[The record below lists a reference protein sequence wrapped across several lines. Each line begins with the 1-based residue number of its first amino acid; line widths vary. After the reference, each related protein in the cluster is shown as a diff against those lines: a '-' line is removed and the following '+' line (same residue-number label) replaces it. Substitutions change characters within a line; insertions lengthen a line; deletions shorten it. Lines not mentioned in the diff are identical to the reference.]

1 MSSNLSTPAKMSLV
15 YPSSTPDWNNHQ
27 VIHRNTLPPRSHF
40 FLYPDSEKALTRDVS
55 LAKAQLLSGEWK
67 FNLSKSPLV
76 GPVGFQHFDSF
87 TDPDWKPIH
96 VPGMWQL
103 QGFGKGPHYTNI
115 NYPFPVNT
123 PRVPIDE
130 NECGRYV
137 TYFQLAPEDKDHQ
150 LRLRFE
156 GVDSAFT
163 VWLNGKNVGYSQGSR
178 NPSEFDITPY
188 VNLKGDNILA
198 VEVYQRCDG
207 TYIEDQDQWW
217 LSGIFRDVWIHKFPQ
232 KSHFKDVK
240 ILPTLDN
247 EYKDAKL
254 SVTVELSSPEEFTFR
269 LLNISGGE
277 VIQGTISGEQSTVM
291 EFNIKDPLKWTA
303 ETPNLYTLVLS
314 MSDCALTERV
324 GFRRVELL
332 DGVFSVNGNPIK
344 LRGVN
349 RHEHHPDFGR
359 AVPYEWLKRDLLLMK
374 QHNINAIRTSHYI
387 NDPRLYE
394 LADELGLWILDEAD
408 LECHGIFVVGGD
420 GNKILS
426 DNPEWKEAYLDRARQ
441 MVMRDYNR
449 PSIIIWSLG
458 NESGYGSN
466 HRAMYE
472 YIKSVDTSRP
482 IHYEGDWNAHSADI
496 FSRMYTSVDDME
508 RYAREPS
515 WDKPFVMCEFAH
527 AMGNGP
533 GALKEYIEL
542 FYKWPRL
549 MGGFVWEWANHGL
562 TTKNKEGEEY
572 MAYGGDFGDEPNDGN
587 FVLDGLCFSNHTPT
601 PGLLEYK
608 KAIEPVQTLNLEN
621 GNQVRVVNRY
631 DFVTLDH
638 LKCLYYYSDDEPE
651 WIEKREVKIPKGVK
665 PHEQALITISDLL
678 DAEALQAAG
687 RHDCY
692 LTLEFSLAEAT
703 NWAGTNHILATGQ
716 FPLTPPHN
724 PFANFP
730 AATNAHFNLL
740 SPTLLSI
747 TVPGSNSTTYEFD
760 LSIGALTSWK
770 RPPSSAN
777 ILTTPLALCLYR
789 AQTDNDHGCDFG
801 RNWTSSRLNMAKHHV
816 LSTSWAPTASPPTI
830 TIKGR
835 FAPPVLNWALETTT
849 VYSFLEGGKVNVKM
863 HGKPVGNWLPRAW
876 ARLGLEVGLKDVHSA
891 SWQGRGPG
899 ESYRD
904 KKESQLV
911 GSWTSTIDEL
921 WTEYEFPQEG
931 GNRTDVRSVE
941 FRTEGW
947 DMVLGARFVE
957 PNGENT
963 SFQAS
968 RYTVMDV
975 EAARHP
981 FELHRKRREDT
992 IVHLDWMHH
1001 GLGTG
1006 SCGPETRPEY
1016 TLWAGREYE
1025 VEMMLY

>member
-1 MSSNLSTPAKMSLV
+1 MSSV
-15 YPSSTPDWNNHQ
+15 YPSSTPDWNDHK
-27 VIHRNTLPPRSHF
+27 VIHRNTLPPRIHF
-40 FLYPDSEKALTRDVS
+40 FLYPDSEKALTRDVF

-76 GPVGFQHFDSF
+76 GPIGFQHFDYF

-123 PRVPIDE
+123 PHVPIDE

-137 TYFQLAPEDKDHQ
+137 TSFQLAPEDKDHQ

-178 NPSEFDITPY
+178 NPSEFDITTY

-217 LSGIFRDVWIHKFPQ
+217 LSGIFRDVWLHKFPQ

-240 ILPTLDN
+240 VLPTLDN

-269 LLNISGGE
+269 LLNPSGGE
-277 VIQGTISGEQSTVM
+277 VIQGTICGEQSTVM

-314 MSDCALTERV
+314 MLDCALTERV

-332 DGVFSVNGNPIK
+332 DGVFSVNGNPVK

-359 AVPYEWLKRDLLLMK
+359 AVPYEWLKRDLMLMK
-374 QHNINAIRTSHYI
+374 QHNINAVRTSHYI

-420 GNKILS
+420 GNKMLS

-466 HRAMYE
+466 HRAMYD
-472 YIKSVDTSRP
+472 YIKSVDSSRP
-482 IHYEGDWNAHSADI
+482 IHYEGDWNAHSADV
-496 FSRMYTSVDDME
+496 FSRMYSSVDDME

-542 FYKWPRL
+542 FYKRPRL
-549 MGGFVWEWANHGL
+549 MGGFVWEWANHVCISG
-562 TTKNKEGEEY
+562 
-572 MAYGGDFGDEPNDGN
+572 FRSSI
-587 FVLDGLCFSNHTPT
+587 LC
-601 PGLLEYK
+601 
-608 KAIEPVQTLNLEN
+608 
-621 GNQVRVVNRY
+621 
-631 DFVTLDH
+631 
-638 LKCLYYYSDDEPE
+638 
-651 WIEKREVKIPKGVK
+651 
-665 PHEQALITISDLL
+665 
-678 DAEALQAAG
+678 
-687 RHDCY
+687 
-692 LTLEFSLAEAT
+692 
-703 NWAGTNHILATGQ
+703 
-716 FPLTPPHN
+716 
-724 PFANFP
+724 
-730 AATNAHFNLL
+730 
-740 SPTLLSI
+740 
-747 TVPGSNSTTYEFD
+747 
-760 LSIGALTSWK
+760 
-770 RPPSSAN
+770 
-777 ILTTPLALCLYR
+777 
-789 AQTDNDHGCDFG
+789 
-801 RNWTSSRLNMAKHHV
+801 M
-816 LSTSWAPTASPPTI
+816 
-830 TIKGR
+830 
-835 FAPPVLNWALETTT
+835 
-849 VYSFLEGGKVNVKM
+849 
-863 HGKPVGNWLPRAW
+863 
-876 ARLGLEVGLKDVHSA
+876 
-891 SWQGRGPG
+891 
-899 ESYRD
+899 
-904 KKESQLV
+904 
-911 GSWTSTIDEL
+911 
-921 WTEYEFPQEG
+921 
-931 GNRTDVRSVE
+931 
-941 FRTEGW
+941 
-947 DMVLGARFVE
+947 
-957 PNGENT
+957 
-963 SFQAS
+963 
-968 RYTVMDV
+968 
-975 EAARHP
+975 
-981 FELHRKRREDT
+981 
-992 IVHLDWMHH
+992 
-1001 GLGTG
+1001 
-1006 SCGPETRPEY
+1006 
-1016 TLWAGREYE
+1016 
-1025 VEMMLY
+1025 